1 MIGLITAIF
10 LVNEILIL
18 FGSRGLYME
27 YQKKR
32 VGEVDDDRL
41 KFEISTMY
49 SREVLLA
56 SVFMTML
63 YYLCRV
69 NLDLLVMYCILDL
82 YVLGVPLIEKKKGTN
97 NLEVKC

>member
-1 MIGLITAIF
+1 M
-10 LVNEILIL
+10 NEILIL
-18 FGSRGLYME
+18 FGCRGLYME

-82 YVLGVPLIEKKKGTN
+82 CVLCVPLIEKKKGTN